1 MAVLKKLHSA
11 PCRVSQRFDLG
22 ERIAFYESLCL
33 EKGEIPFLDY
43 AEVREKMNR
52 LLSWIHGLHR
62 PETLSHIDPVYAN
75 FLFTAE
81 GVKLIDWEYAG
92 MADPLIDFAMATI
105 YAEKDFAY
113 AKRLLDYYGDTDVP
127 RERAEQLVI
136 AYMALGGFLW
146 ALWAVYKEALGV
158 SFGTYPLTQYRYAKE
173 GYAHLAKSV
182 KEL

>member
-1 MAVLKKLHSA
+1 
-11 PCRVSQRFDLG
+11 
-22 ERIAFYESLCL
+22 
-33 EKGEIPFLDY
+33 
-43 AEVREKMNR
+43 MNL

-75 FLFTAE
+75 FLFTGE
-81 GVKLIDWEYAG
+81 GIRLIDWEYAG

>member
-1 MAVLKKLHSA
+1 
-11 PCRVSQRFDLG
+11 
-22 ERIAFYESLCL
+22 
-33 EKGEIPFLDY
+33 
-43 AEVREKMNR
+43 
-52 LLSWIHGLHR
+52 
-62 PETLSHIDPVYAN
+62 
-75 FLFTAE
+75 
-81 GVKLIDWEYAG
+81 

-173 GYAHLAKSV
+173 GYAYLAKTV